1 MFRGV
6 IFMAMLG
13 LMLVV
18 SGCAS
23 TQTSSKNDKGS
34 DSGSL
39 QTSSENDKGYDPDSF
54 GTVYRYKK
62 TGVINAVYENNHLFL
77 TKAKCRDMVENNVF
91 RQRQAGQSS
100 AMQGIQKT
108 IDECMDEAGYERVK

>member
-23 TQTSSKNDKGS
+23 TQTSSKNDKGY
-34 DSGSL
+34 DSGFF

-62 TGVINAVYENNHLFL
+62 TGVIYAVYENDHLHL
-77 TKAKCRDMVENNVF
+77 TKAKCRDMVENVS
-91 RQRQAGQSS
+91 RQAGQSS

>member
-23 TQTSSKNDKGS
+23 T
-34 DSGSL
+34 

-91 RQRQAGQSS
+91 RLRQAGQSS

>member
-23 TQTSSKNDKGS
+23 TQTSSK
-34 DSGSL
+34 
-39 QTSSENDKGYDPDSF
+39 NDKGYDPDSF

-77 TKAKCRDMVENNVF
+77 TKAKCRDMVENVF
-91 RQRQAGQSS
+91 IQAGQSS
-100 AMQGIQKT
+100 AMQGFQKT

>member
-23 TQTSSKNDKGS
+23 TQTSSKNDKG
-34 DSGSL
+34 
-39 QTSSENDKGYDPDSF
+39 YDPDSF

-62 TGVINAVYENNHLFL
+62 TGVIYAVYENDHLHL
-77 TKAKCRDMVENNVF
+77 TKAKCRDMVENVS
-91 RQRQAGQSS
+91 RQAGQSSATS

>member
-1 MFRGV
+1 
-6 IFMAMLG
+6 MAMLG

-23 TQTSSKNDKGS
+23 TQTSSKNDKGYDS
-34 DSGSL
+34 DSL

-62 TGVINAVYENNHLFL
+62 TGVIYAVYENDHLHL
-77 TKAKCRDMVENNVF
+77 TKAKCRDMVGNVI
-91 RQRQAGQSS
+91 RQAGQSS
-100 AMQGIQKT
+100 AMQRNEQKK

>member
-23 TQTSSKNDKGS
+23 TQTSSKNDKGY

-62 TGVINAVYENNHLFL
+62 TGVIYAVYENDHLFL
-77 TKAKCRDMVENNVF
+77 TKAKCRD
-91 RQRQAGQSS
+91 AGQSS
-100 AMQGIQKT
+100 AMQGIEKT

>member
-23 TQTSSKNDKGS
+23 TQTSSKNDKGY

-39 QTSSENDKGYDPDSF
+39 QTSSENDKGYDSGSF

-62 TGVINAVYENNHLFL
+62 TGVIYAVYEDDHLFL
-77 TKAKCRDMVENNVF
+77 TKDKCRDMAENVF
-91 RQRQAGQSS
+91 RQAGQSS
-100 AMQGIQKT
+100 DMQEIQKT
-108 IDECMDEAGYERVK
+108 TDECMDEAGYERVK